1 MVNRARFL
9 SRAGYSVLLFDFQ
22 AHGESAGDHITFGY
36 LESRD
41 AQAAIRFIREQFP
54 GEKIGIIG
62 VSMGGAAI
70 LLAEPPPNIDAVI
83 LEMVYPTIED
93 AIADRL
99 KIRLGRVG
107 GWLSPVLSLQL
118 KPRLGVSANE
128 LRPID
133 HLAGMTS
140 PKLFIVGEQDQ
151 HTTLKESERMYDQAS
166 APKEMWVVP
175 RAAHIDLHAYAQQE
189 YERLVL
195 EFFNQNLESSQLGK
209 TVETVHKLSR

>member
-9 SRAGYSVLLFDFQ
+9 SRAGYSVLLVDFQ

-41 AQAAIRFIREQFP
+41 AQAAIRFAREQLP
-54 GEKIGIIG
+54 GEKIGVIG

-70 LLAEPPPNIDAVI
+70 LLAEPPLNVDAVV

-99 KIRLGRVG
+99 KIRLGPWG
-107 GWLSPVLSLQL
+107 GWLSPALSLQL

-133 HLAGMTS
+133 RLAGMAT
-140 PKLFIVGEQDQ
+140 PKLFIVGELDQ
-151 HTTLKESERMYDQAS
+151 HTTLNESEKMYEQAS

-175 RAAHIDLHAYAQQE
+175 MAAHIDLHAYAQQE
-189 YERLVL
+189 YERRVL
-195 EFFNQNLESSQLGK
+195 AFFERNLTSSQL
-209 TVETVHKLSR
+209 RANR